1 MVNLLAALVLVTAAS
16 PVPAAPPC
24 CLRPQA
30 IVAEEAG
37 NEASHRVGH
46 VVSPAVMTTAFYGG
60 ATYFGADRKQARLV
74 AVALSLAAIIGKE
87 LYDYSTEAR
96 AFSTL
101 DIALGVGGTA
111 VGLWV
116 AQAIEWPEEKQAG
129 SGQ

>member
-1 MVNLLAALVLVTAAS
+1 MINLIAVLVLVTAAP

-30 IVAEEAG
+30 IVAQAAA
-37 NEASHRVGH
+37 NETSQRMGH
-46 VVSPAVMTTAFYGG
+46 LISPAVMTTAFYGG
-60 ATYFGADRKQARLV
+60 AMYLGANEKQARLV

-87 LYDYSTEAR
+87 LYDYNTEAR

-101 DIALGVGGTA
+101 DVALGVGGTA

-116 AQAIEWPEEKQAG
+116 AAAIEWPEEKR
-129 SGQ
+129 